1 MIKNNEY
8 YQINGSLISDFGEEI
23 TNPIIKISVI
33 STGVTQTGLL
43 NCEYNVYFS
52 AENYENGKFFFQA
65 EKEGKRLINFTY
77 PIENIPNWGFQ
88 TYKEDQRKIIA
99 DTFGFDLEKVVL
111 VEETT
116 E

>member
-52 AENYENGKFFFQA
+52 AENYEKGKFFFQA
-65 EKEGKRLINFTY
+65 EKEGERLINFTF
-77 PIENIPNWGFQ
+77 PISEVPNWGFQ

-99 DTFGFDLEKVVL
+99 DTFDFDLDKVTL
-111 VEETT
+111 VEEV
-116 E
+116 

>member
-8 YQINGSLISDFGEEI
+8 YQINGILIADFGEEI
-23 TNPIIKISVI
+23 INPIIKISVI
-33 STGVTQTGLL
+33 STGVTKTGLL

-52 AENYENGKFFFQA
+52 AENYKNGNFFFQA

-77 PIENIPNWGFQ
+77 PIESIPNWGFQ

-99 DTFGFDLEKVVL
+99 DTFGLDIANVEL
-111 VEETT
+111 VNED
-116 E
+116 